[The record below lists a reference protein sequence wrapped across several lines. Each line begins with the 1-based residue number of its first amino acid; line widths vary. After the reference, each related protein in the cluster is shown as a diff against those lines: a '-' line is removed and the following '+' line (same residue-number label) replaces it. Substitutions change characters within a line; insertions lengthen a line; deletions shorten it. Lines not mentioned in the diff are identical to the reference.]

1 MSLQKPPSD
10 RSGGGVV
17 GKFIVLVL
25 MGSLAGI
32 AVYSAVLSQRA
43 DLTEDIRLSEVEL
56 ADKVVVDGIT
66 LNLAEVGEGPP
77 TVVLLHDAEVTGMIS
92 MSDLASSLA
101 ESYRVVRIDLPGFGL
116 SSRVTSESPLHTVSG
131 MAALLAE
138 ALDVSSESEVLVAGV
153 GLGGEVAAELALT
166 DPDLVSGL
174 VLIDVD
180 FESSPAWPQSLQ
192 SLPGIGK
199 AAVYTWETGGRFAL
213 DEWAPHCEQGGW
225 CPDEQDLAARSTIVE
240 IAGTTDSMYAFRRTP
255 EAALAGTNLGE
266 ISVPIAYVRSSR
278 GDVDESALSF
288 VRQQVATVTVV
299 ESDAFAAHLEDFDAI
314 GAAIS
319 SVAG

>member
-17 GKFIVLVL
+17 GKFIVLLL

-43 DLTEDIRLSEVEL
+43 DLTEDISLSEVDL
-56 ADKVVVDGIT
+56 GDQVAVDGIT
-66 LNLAEVGEGPP
+66 LNLAEVGEGPV

-92 MSDLASSLA
+92 MSDLASSLG

-116 SSRVTSESPLHTVSG
+116 STRVPAESPLHTVSG

-138 ALDVSSESEVLVAGV
+138 ALDAVSESEVVMAGV
-153 GLGGEVAAELALT
+153 GFGGEVAAELALT
-166 DPDLVSGL
+166 EPDLVSGL

-180 FESSPAWPQSLQ
+180 FESTPTSPESLQ

-213 DEWAPHCEQGGW
+213 DEWAPHCEEGGW
-225 CPDEQDLAARSTIVE
+225 CPDEQDLAARSMIVE
-240 IAGTTDSMYAFRRTP
+240 IVGTTDSMYAFRRTP
-255 EAALAGTNLGE
+255 KAALAGTNLGE

-278 GDVDESALSF
+278 GAVDESAVSL
-288 VRQQVATVTVV
+288 VRQQVATVVVV
-299 ESDAFAAHLEDFDAI
+299 ESDSFAAHLEDFDAI
-314 GAAIS
+314 GEAVA
-319 SVAG
+319 SVSG